1 MREYL
6 FHGKRTDNGEW
17 VEGWYV
23 PAGDEGRHC
32 IFLAS
37 APDMGEYVDPKT
49 VGQYIGLKDRRCKR
63 IFEDD
68 ILRIVAEIDGVEFV
82 DFGQVIWHENGW
94 CIQIAGCKP
103 ERINEHEILPD
114 CEVIGNIH
122 DNPELLE
129 A

>member
-1 MREYL
+1 MREIL
-6 FHGKRTDNGEW
+6 VRGKRDDNFKW
-17 VEGWYV
+17 VEGFYESYPGV
-23 PAGDEGRHC
+23 RG
-32 IFLAS
+32 
-37 APDMGEYVDPKT
+37 PDRCYISTHSRRYRVTPKT

-94 CIQIAGCKP
+94 CIQIAGYKP

-129 A
+129 E